1 MNPQD
6 LVRIRF
12 VTRHFYDLQGLQR
25 VLLGLLC
32 LVFGLATPSPIGLAL
47 IAVFGIP
54 AIWLSRR
61 ARSYYSSE
69 FGEVERQA
77 VNPLSPCGQRVV
89 VALALALVAAWL
101 ALAFYLQNHVIQS
114 PAPSPVVI
122 GRCGLLIPGAVSI
135 GIWWRRGS
143 CRWQAHYLVFGLLC
157 LSLAAPVDALRPIQL
172 MVSRREGVW
181 LLLGA
186 FHLVTGLF
194 DHLVLVR
201 TMTRLAAVHGPL
213 AGAARAESP
222 R

>member
-6 LVRIRF
+6 LDRIRF

-32 LVFGLATPSPIGLAL
+32 LVVGLATPSPIGLAL
-47 IAVFGIP
+47 IALLWLP
-54 AIWLSRR
+54 AIRLSRR
-61 ARSYYSSE
+61 ARAYYRSE
-69 FGEVERQA
+69 LGEVERQA
-77 VNPLSPCGQRVV
+77 VNPLSPRGQRVV
-89 VALALALVAAWL
+89 VVLALALVAAWL
-101 ALAFYLQNHVIQS
+101 ALAFYLQDHVIQH

-122 GRCGLLIPGAVSI
+122 GRFGFLIPGAVSI
-135 GIWWRRGS
+135 GIWRWRGS

-157 LSLAAPVDALRPIQL
+157 LGLAAPIEALRPIQL
-172 MVSRREGVW
+172 IVSRREGVW

-186 FHLVTGLF
+186 FQLVTGLF

-201 TMTRLAAVHGPL
+201 TMTRLSAVHGAL